1 MANSTLK
8 LITLDGWRNAVV
20 QLSGVLDTADVT
32 DTIALAAFTNN
43 EQNKTLNA
51 FRINRLRFA
60 VDPNLGI
67 SLFWNA
73 TTPRLIAGLAGTGK
87 LDFSKTGGLLPV
99 TADVGFNGTINFATN
114 GYATRVTPGTKA
126 NYTLDLEM
134 VKLYT

>member
-20 QLSGVLDTADVT
+20 QLAGVLDTADVT
-32 DTIALAAFTNN
+32 DTIALSAFTNN

-51 FRINRLRFA
+51 FRINKLRFA
-60 VDPNLGI
+60 VDPNLGL

-73 TTPRLIAGLAGTGK
+73 TTPILIVGLAGTGK
-87 LDFSKTGGLLPV
+87 LDYSKTGGLLPNQAA
-99 TADVGFNGTINFATN
+99 TGFNGTINFATN
-114 GYATRVTPGTKA
+114 GYSTRVTPGTKA
-126 NYTLDLEM
+126 NYSLEIEM